1 MKYLKSNSIEFDW
14 VEVRESPPSYFDL
27 KHVLETAGVEL
38 KKLFNV
44 SGVEYRS
51 LNMKE
56 KLPQMTEKEAL
67 TVLSQN
73 GHLVKRPLLISKDVC
88 LVGFKESEWDRLL

>member
-14 VEVRESPPSYFDL
+14 VDKKSPPYFDL

-67 TVLSQN
+67 TVPTKM
-73 GHLVKRPLLISKDVC
+73 VI
-88 LVGFKESEWDRLL
+88 